1 MLPERKTRVL
11 IGRVGASSLVD
22 VRKLTM
28 YQLLGVCHHD
38 RALQMDP
45 ASWANDHHKS
55 LADDDY
61 DSNYDNHPELS
72 GYQTLPAQDLKDDSE
87 LDAGSSLSPTTPSG
101 AISLSDQMSKLMKEE
116 SSPAGKSSTATL
128 ATKDTSPSSASPTE
142 KDSSSAAAATAA
154 TPVVTGNSASSG
166 TPSGVIEGMKPN
178 ARKIIQGKRANRK
191 DLRMLYVALDTI

>member
-1 MLPERKTRVL
+1 M
-11 IGRVGASSLVD
+11 D

-28 YQLLGVCHHD
+28 CQLLGVFHRD

-55 LADDDY
+55 MVDDDY

-101 AISLSDQMSKLMKEE
+101 ATSLSDQMNKLMKEE
-116 SSPAGKSSTATL
+116 SSPTGKSPTATTT
-128 ATKDTSPSSASPTE
+128 TKDTSPSSASPTE

-154 TPVVTGNSASSG
+154 TPAVTGNSASSG
-166 TPSGVIEGMKPN
+166 TPTGVIEGMKPN
-178 ARKIIQGKRANRK
+178 ARKIIQGKRANPK
-191 DLRMLYVALDTI
+191 KIHTCYMSH